1 MLNILIR
8 RFAFIF
14 WVLTLASCTT
24 LSALTSKPIK
34 PVIELV
40 KVRPL
45 NISLTE
51 QKLRFELRV
60 INPNAFD
67 MPVESVDFIARFN
80 DTNIASGKSNQAVT
94 IAANS
99 EALLSL
105 DVTAGLDRLANT
117 LKTLLEGNTLDLNY
131 ELSGNVKVSNWPGR
145 IPFDVVGAIDLK
157 DT

>member
-1 MLNILIR
+1 
-8 RFAFIF
+8 
-14 WVLTLASCTT
+14 
-24 LSALTSKPIK
+24 
-34 PVIELV
+34 
-40 KVRPL
+40 
-45 NISLTE
+45 
-51 QKLRFELRV
+51 
-60 INPNAFD
+60 
-67 MPVESVDFIARFN
+67 MPVESVDFVARFN